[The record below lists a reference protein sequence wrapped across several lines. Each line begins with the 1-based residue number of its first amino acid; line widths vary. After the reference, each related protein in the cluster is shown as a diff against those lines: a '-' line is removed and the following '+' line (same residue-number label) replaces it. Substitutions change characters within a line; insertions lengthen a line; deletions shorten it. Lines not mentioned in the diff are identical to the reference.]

1 MPGTDCRE
9 IWLFK
14 LTCCVDH
21 CYISQDDQQTNIKIE
36 RRTPGVIQG
45 SLWWMFTFMTPSQ
58 WHTCFSQNQQVV
70 LFPLVV
76 TWWTDLVSFPFGL
89 KPKYLEKN
97 YNHPL
102 LFDQKLYVWQKKES
116 KNFIICTLKHGGGSV
131 ITWDFL
137 LRLLIYCNKTAFWK
151 KLDCKATFLD
161 RISGDEANSFTAF
174 QGVPHLHFK
183 PLG

>member
-1 MPGTDCRE
+1 MPGTDRRE

-102 LFDQKLYVWQKKES
+102 LFDQKLYVWQK
-116 KNFIICTLKHGGGSV
+116 
-131 ITWDFL
+131 
-137 LRLLIYCNKTAFWK
+137 
-151 KLDCKATFLD
+151 
-161 RISGDEANSFTAF
+161 RIQELH
-174 QGVPHLHFK
+174 HLHFETWWWK
-183 PLG
+183 CHNLGFLVASSHKL